1 MLVFCSFDENT
12 SISSKTFSKLLL
24 SSIFLI
30 LSFFLLRVNSKF
42 FLEILTI
49 VLFLTKLSSKY
60 LSILGKEKNE
70 KIKKYLLM
78 RIYKNFYT
86 QYFFF

>member
-42 FLEILTI
+42 FLETLII
-49 VLFLTKLSSKY
+49 VLFLAKLSSIY
-60 LSILGKEKNE
+60 LNILGKEKNE
-70 KIKKYLLM
+70 KIKKILANENL
-78 RIYKNFYT
+78 
-86 QYFFF
+86 

>member
-12 SISSKTFSKLLL
+12 SISSKTFSKLLV

-30 LSFFLLRVNSKF
+30 LSFLLLRVNSKF
-42 FLEILTI
+42 FLETLII
-49 VLFLTKLSSKY
+49 VLFLIKLSSKY

-70 KIKKYLLM
+70 KIKKILANENL
-78 RIYKNFYT
+78 
-86 QYFFF
+86 